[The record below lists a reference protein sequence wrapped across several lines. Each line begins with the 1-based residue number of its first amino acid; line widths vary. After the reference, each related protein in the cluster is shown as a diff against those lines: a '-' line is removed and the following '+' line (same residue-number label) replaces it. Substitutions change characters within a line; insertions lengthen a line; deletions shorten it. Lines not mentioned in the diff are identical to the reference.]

1 MHLFTIFFNFSNKT
15 LRRFDFRGANLKNV
29 TICEGRL
36 GIKLMKQFGNL
47 PQIERYA
54 ARINQAFMN
63 ILTHA
68 IDVLEESDQEL

>member
-15 LRRFDFRGANLKNV
+15 LRRLDFLGANLKNV
-29 TICEGRL
+29 TIGEGRL
-36 GIKLMKQFGNL
+36 DIKLMKQVGNL

-54 ARINQAFMN
+54 ARLNQAFLN

-68 IDVLEESDQEL
+68 IDVLEESAQEL

>member
-15 LRRFDFRGANLKNV
+15 LRRFDFLGANLTNV
-29 TICEGRL
+29 TIGEGRL

-54 ARINQAFMN
+54 AWINLTFCT
-63 ILTHA
+63 ILNNRQDACSTK
-68 IDVLEESDQEL
+68 S